1 MKRLFYVLV
10 MTVAFAGCAVEQ
22 EYSRTPRT
30 AVEQLLLTQ
39 AIERSFHNLRLE
51 LPPGATLEL
60 QATSLDSDRTL
71 VRITGPELASAKH
84 PALETT
90 YIRDA
95 VAAVLGRH
103 GYRIPN
109 QDTNYLVRVM
119 VESLGTMQGLTLI
132 GLPPIQ
138 STVIP
143 FSLPELALFKFQ
155 KQSRYARLHVNMF
168 DNRTGDSSVRPR
180 RSSDGRIMISIRCC
194 FISPGPQRIC
204 SLHHEA
210 QERKGRPLWLTA
222 MSVA

>member
-1 MKRLFYVLV
+1 MR
-10 MTVAFAGCAVEQ
+10 G
-22 EYSRTPRT
+22 
-30 AVEQLLLTQ
+30 
-39 AIERSFHNLRLE
+39 
-51 LPPGATLEL
+51 GA
-60 QATSLDSDRTL
+60 
-71 VRITGPELASAKH
+71 RIFS
-84 PALETT
+84 TT
-90 YIRDA
+90 YIRDG

-143 FSLPELALFKFQ
+143 FSLPELALYKFQ
-155 KQSRYARLHVNMF
+155 KQSGYARLHVDMF
-168 DNRTGDSSVRPR
+168 DNRTGEFVGSSATII
-180 RSSDGRIMISIRCC
+180 GRTYYDQY
-194 FISPGPQRIC
+194 GLQRTC

-210 QERKGRPLWLTA
+210 QERKGRPLQLTA

>member
-1 MKRLFYVLV
+1 MKKLFSYVLV

-71 VRITGPELASAKH
+71 VRINGPELASAKH

-95 VAAVLGRH
+95 MAAVLGRH
-103 GYRIPN
+103 GYRIPS

-143 FSLPELALFKFQ
+143 FSLPELALYKFQ
-155 KQSRYARLHVNMF
+155 KQSGYARLHVDMF
-168 DNRTGDSSVRPR
+168 DNRTGEFVGSSATII
-180 RSSDGRIMISIRCC
+180 GRTYYDQYTVL
-194 FISPGPQRIC
+194 FYFTWAATDLLAPP
-204 SLHHEA
+204 
-210 QERKGRPLWLTA
+210 
-222 MSVA
+222 